1 MISSQYDIIQTLILP
16 QKFET
21 LIFLAIWIT
30 TNFTTQDQLIMAKIK
45 VTPFKFDYLSFL
57 LSEHS
62 LWFS

>member
-16 QKFET
+16 QNFET

-30 TNFTTQDQLIMAKIK
+30 TNFTTQDQIMAKIK